1 MKFPVRAAIVVLL
14 GFGALATSG
23 DQAGPPPASTPSP
36 AARPTPRP
44 EAQLEEFVPS
54 EKVKADD
61 AVSFPVDI

>member
-1 MKFPVRAAIVVLL
+1 MKFPVRAAVVVLL
-14 GFGALATSG
+14 SLGSLAVSG
-23 DQAGPPPASTPSP
+23 DQTAPAPTPTPSP

-44 EAQLEEFVPS
+44 ELEEFVPS